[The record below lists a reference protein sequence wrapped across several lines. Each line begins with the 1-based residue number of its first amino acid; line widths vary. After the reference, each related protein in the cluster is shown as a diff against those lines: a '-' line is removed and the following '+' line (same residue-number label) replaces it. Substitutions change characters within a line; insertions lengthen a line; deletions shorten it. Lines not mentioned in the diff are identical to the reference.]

1 MRHSAL
7 WRCCYS
13 TLIVIYA
20 KCRYP
25 ECRYAECRYAE
36 CRYAECRGTV
46 KLELTNSFISVAEI
60 SSFLRKRQKRLSL
73 RVI

>member
-1 MRHSAL
+1 M
-7 WRCCYS
+7 
-13 TLIVIYA
+13 LIIIYA
-20 KCRYP
+20 

-60 SSFLRKRQKRLSL
+60 SFFKEKDKKDL
-73 RVI
+73 V